1 MKRHFTAYF
10 EAYLTGSL
18 FFVLQIALGFV
29 AVGKG
34 APLDVRMKWT
44 AFDWYTFKANV
55 IIFAF
60 PTILAFLNSSVARGR
75 ANAAANEQQESNEG
89 KAIGF
94 VTSPAALAAPE
105 PAKVDPPAA
114 GV

>member
-1 MKRHFTAYF
+1 MKRHFAAYF
-10 EAYLTGSL
+10 EAYLTGAL
-18 FFVLQIALGFV
+18 FFVLQIALGFA

-44 AFDWYTFKANV
+44 SFDWYTFKANI

-75 ANAAANEQQESNEG
+75 ANTAGMPPDIHTTKKPDE
-89 KAIGF
+89 IRPDP
-94 VTSPAALAAPE
+94 VPAAVE
-105 PAKVDPPAA
+105 PPKVDPPAA
-114 GV
+114 VV